1 MDDSSGIQDLLAEI
15 TRALALVA
23 HDRWQL
29 NGLHGGRLWII
40 ADSRRPNLQ
49 PAARCTRVTT
59 LARRCL
65 RDRTVVTVS
74 SVLPP
79 DPAALLRDWELDWP
93 AILYVPVAARRRAD
107 GLLIIGSRTIQAYEP
122 GLTDYLSDLGQVL
135 APWVRSFL
143 DRRQPG
149 DRRRAA

>member
-1 MDDSSGIQDLLAEI
+1 MGNGDGVSDLVTEI
-15 TRALALVA
+15 NRALALVA

-40 ADSRRPNLQ
+40 ADSRRPRLR
-49 PAARCTRVTT
+49 PGTRCTRVTT

-79 DPAALLRDWELDWP
+79 EPAAPLRDWELDWP
-93 AILYVPVAARRRAD
+93 AILYVPVAARRRMH
-107 GLLIIGSRTIQAYEP
+107 GVLIIGSRTIQAYET
-122 GLTDYLSDLGQVL
+122 GVTEYLSDLGQVV

-143 DRRQPG
+143 DQRQPG